1 MSTKTIALTGSL
13 PGGFF
18 KSPYLDGRP
27 AQSAYIKA
35 LKVSPTN
42 IANMDSDRHYAS
54 YIAQKIAHIDDLAN
68 SASGLEDNFYQAYED
83 HLVDYIKEQSQTADN
98 LHLRTGMAQGADTI
112 WALAALKCQQDGLN
126 VTLNAYCPMTE
137 VEQFNRPGWKN
148 TWNSQTRTW
157 DNNPNRDLYKQI
169 LERSDTTEIASRS
182 SKVSNPLVNAYLNAA
197 QSSKWLQ
204 MQRDAQKESQFFD
217 KRRINQELADTDYHA
232 QLETKRAD
240 MERLIGIELA
250 KNTIPGYEMIKN
262 EAGASQETIQANA
275 QHNRETFHRFMND
288 LMETRIGDVETD
300 SQQPTKLQN
309 SKRVQDLLLMRS
321 GTDDPQKAMLWN
333 NTNVSNAFLNIR
345 NDLMV
350 DGCDKLVACHSGS
363 GHGSGGTFNTI
374 TRSAVK
380 YNVPVDFANPMDVQ
394 AKLADRFEARGI
406 AIEKPKE
413 LSDYQT
419 KLKEKGLT
427 FNEWKP
433 LTEINNDV
441 PQQEETKQAPN
452 QQVEQTDVAPM
463 PEKGKGDPDIMRELA
478 KRNRLKRQKAH
489 QEKREAKKPQADL
502 DMEP

>member
-27 AQSAYIKA
+27 AQSAYIKS
-35 LKVSPTN
+35 LQTN
-42 IANMDSDRHYAS
+42 PNNIVHMDSDRHYQT
-54 YIAQKIAHIDDLAN
+54 YITQKLAHIDDLAN

-98 LHLRTGMAQGADTI
+98 LKLRTGMAQGADTI
-112 WALAALKCQQDGLN
+112 WALAALKCQQNGLN
-126 VTLNAYCPMTE
+126 ISLDAYCPMTE
-137 VEQFNRPGWKN
+137 VEQFNRPGWKD
-148 TWNSQTRTW
+148 TWNSRTRTW

-169 LERSDTTEIASRS
+169 LERCDNIEIASRS
-182 SKVSNPLVNAYLNAA
+182 PKVSNPLVNAYLNAA

-204 MQRDAQKESQFFD
+204 TQRDAQKESQFFD

-232 QLETKRAD
+232 QLETKRAN
-240 MERLIGIELA
+240 MERLIGIELV
-250 KNTIPGYEMIKN
+250 KNPVPGYEMIKN
-262 EAGASQETIQANA
+262 EAGASQETIHANA
-275 QHNRETFHRFMND
+275 KRNRKTFHRFMND
-288 LMETRIGDVETD
+288 LMEIHVGDVETD
-300 SQQPTKLQN
+300 NKQPTKLQN
-309 SKRVQDLLLMRS
+309 SKRVRDLLLMRS

-350 DGCDKLVACHSGS
+350 DGCDKLIACHSGS

-394 AKLADRFEARGI
+394 AKLADKFETRGI
-406 AIEKPKE
+406 VIEKPKE
-413 LSDYQT
+413 LSDYQA

-433 LTEINNDV
+433 LTELNSDV
-441 PQQEETKQAPN
+441 LQQEETKQTSN
-452 QQVEQTDVAPM
+452 QSTAETNIKPK
-463 PEKGKGDPDIMRELA
+463 PEKGLGDPNIMKELA
-478 KRNRLKRQKAH
+478 KRKRLERKQTH
-489 QEKREAKKPQADL
+489 QETREAKKPQIDL
-502 DMEP
+502 DLES

>member
-1 MSTKTIALTGSL
+1 
-13 PGGFF
+13 
-18 KSPYLDGRP
+18 
-27 AQSAYIKA
+27 
-35 LKVSPTN
+35 
-42 IANMDSDRHYAS
+42 
-54 YIAQKIAHIDDLAN
+54 
-68 SASGLEDNFYQAYED
+68 
-83 HLVDYIKEQSQTADN
+83 
-98 LHLRTGMAQGADTI
+98 
-112 WALAALKCQQDGLN
+112 
-126 VTLNAYCPMTE
+126 
-137 VEQFNRPGWKN
+137 
-148 TWNSQTRTW
+148 
-157 DNNPNRDLYKQI
+157 
-169 LERSDTTEIASRS
+169 
-182 SKVSNPLVNAYLNAA
+182 
-197 QSSKWLQ
+197 
-204 MQRDAQKESQFFD
+204 
-217 KRRINQELADTDYHA
+217 
-232 QLETKRAD
+232 
-240 MERLIGIELA
+240 
-250 KNTIPGYEMIKN
+250 
-262 EAGASQETIQANA
+262 
-275 QHNRETFHRFMND
+275 
-288 LMETRIGDVETD
+288 
-300 SQQPTKLQN
+300 
-309 SKRVQDLLLMRS
+309 MRS

-452 QQVEQTDVAPM
+452 QPVEQTDVTPT
-463 PEKGKGDPDIMRELA
+463 PEKGKGNPDIMKELA
-478 KRNRLKRQKAH
+478 KRRRLERQQAH